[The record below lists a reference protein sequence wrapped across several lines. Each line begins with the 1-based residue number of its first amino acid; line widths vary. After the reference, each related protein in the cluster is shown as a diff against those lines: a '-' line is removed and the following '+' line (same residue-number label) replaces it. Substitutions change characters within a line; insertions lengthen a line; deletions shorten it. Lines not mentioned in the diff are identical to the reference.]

1 MKLRPSTCA
10 SVVYF
15 KTLFNREKAIIY
27 LNKNKI
33 VMEDDDMGFS
43 QTSFL
48 LLNDIIKNSVKNHF
62 EKVFALP
69 IAEREGYLKSIKS
82 L

>member
-15 KTLFNREKAIIY
+15 KTLFNREKSIIY

-33 VMEDDDMGFS
+33 VLENDDYGFS
-43 QTSFL
+43 ESSFL
-48 LLNDIIKNSVKNHF
+48 LLHDLIKNSVKNHF

>member
-1 MKLRPSTCA
+1 MKLKPSTCA
-10 SVVYF
+10 SIVYY
-15 KTLFNREKAIIY
+15 KALYNREKAIIY

-33 VMEDDDMGFS
+33 VMEDDNGFS
-43 QTSFL
+43 ESSFL